1 MKLQLLH
8 DAGFPVYSQ
17 TVAIRSAEKEELDSC
32 LKAFVPVV
40 QRAVVSFIED
50 PSTANGIIIDAVDT
64 FGSFWVYSE
73 GLAEFSVSSQLA
85 LGLVGNGPNGTVG
98 DMEETRIKSII
109 TIMDEAG
116 IDTGGITTQDIYTN
130 EYIDH
135 SIGF

>member
-1 MKLQLLH
+1 M
-8 DAGFPVYSQ
+8 
-17 TVAIRSAEKEELDSC
+17 
-32 LKAFVPVV
+32 
-40 QRAVVSFIED
+40 SFSEN

-64 FGSFWVYSE
+64 FGSFWVYDE
-73 GLAEFSVSSQLA
+73 GIAEFSVSAKRA

-98 DMEETRIKSII
+98 DMEETRIQSII

>member
-1 MKLQLLH
+1 M
-8 DAGFPVYSQ
+8 
-17 TVAIRSAEKEELDSC
+17 
-32 LKAFVPVV
+32 
-40 QRAVVSFIED
+40 SFSEN

-64 FGSFWVYSE
+64 FGSFWVYDE
-73 GLAEFSVSSQLA
+73 GIAEFSVSAKRA

-98 DMEETRIKSII
+98 DMEETRIQSII
-109 TIMDEAG
+109 TIMDDAG